1 MAKYKNMLHI
11 LKENRMMYL
20 AGILVL
26 GITNPLS
33 NIVVAHLL
41 LETFDRAVYD
51 ASFILPVALRFL
63 ILTGVIALLTPLGE
77 YLVSVAAL
85 RTTGRLREAVLT
97 KLIRLDQTELG
108 ESHSGDYISR
118 GTNDVQVVESL
129 YKEQLQQVS
138 GILLNGIGCAVG
150 MLLLDWRFSLGLMV
164 YQLVMIFLVSRF
176 AKPLKKVSDSVQAT
190 LAKVTEKTS
199 DLIGGYEVI
208 RLFNLGNKMVE
219 DFKRTNDQSRE
230 IAQRRV
236 RLNALYQGV
245 NSFSWASSFIGF
257 IVVSGWFMSQGY
269 VTLGTIIALTQLQN
283 GVSQLFLSLGTYFN
297 ELQASLAG
305 LDRIWDLLDRKEE
318 PEHYP
323 PSAIDWRDESALVL
337 HDVSFSYHG
346 RVEVIKNLNVSIAKG
361 ETVAI
366 VGPSGGGK
374 STLFRL
380 LLGFNFPQSGCI
392 SLMGRPA
399 SAYSLKKIRETFA
412 YVPQEPYLFSGTIRE
427 NIAHGNL
434 DASDGDIQAAAK
446 KANAHDF
453 IERLPDGYDS
463 KVGER
468 GVFLSGGEKQRI
480 AIARAILRHADIL
493 LLDEAT
499 SSLDNESESL
509 VQEALEDL
517 MQEQTTIVIAHR
529 LSTVEKADRILVLDQ
544 GVIVE
549 EGTHTELL
557 HQGGLYARLHKMQF
571 RDSPSQLAV

>member
-1 MAKYKNMLHI
+1 
-11 LKENRMMYL
+11 
-20 AGILVL
+20 
-26 GITNPLS
+26 
-33 NIVVAHLL
+33 
-41 LETFDRAVYD
+41 
-51 ASFILPVALRFL
+51 
-63 ILTGVIALLTPLGE
+63 
-77 YLVSVAAL
+77 
-85 RTTGRLREAVLT
+85 
-97 KLIRLDQTELG
+97 
-108 ESHSGDYISR
+108 
-118 GTNDVQVVESL
+118 
-129 YKEQLQQVS
+129 
-138 GILLNGIGCAVG
+138 
-150 MLLLDWRFSLGLMV
+150 
-164 YQLVMIFLVSRF
+164 
-176 AKPLKKVSDSVQAT
+176 
-190 LAKVTEKTS
+190 
-199 DLIGGYEVI
+199 
-208 RLFNLGNKMVE
+208 
-219 DFKRTNDQSRE
+219 
-230 IAQRRV
+230 
-236 RLNALYQGV
+236 
-245 NSFSWASSFIGF
+245 
-257 IVVSGWFMSQGY
+257 
-269 VTLGTIIALTQLQN
+269 
-283 GVSQLFLSLGTYFN
+283 
-297 ELQASLAG
+297 ASLAG

-323 PSAIDWRDESALVL
+323 RSAMDWRDESALVL

-346 RVEVIKNLNVSIAKG
+346 TVEVIKNLNVSIAKG

-399 SAYSLKKIRETFA
+399 SDYSLKKIRETFA

-434 DASDGDIQAAAK
+434 DASDADIQAAAK